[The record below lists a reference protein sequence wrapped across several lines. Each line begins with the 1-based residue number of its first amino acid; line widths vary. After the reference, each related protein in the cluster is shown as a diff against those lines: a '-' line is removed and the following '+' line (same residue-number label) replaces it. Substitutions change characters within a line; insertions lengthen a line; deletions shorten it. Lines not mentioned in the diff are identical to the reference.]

1 MKKTLIIFTGIAMLL
16 PACSRGPA
24 GKKPEGPAE
33 SSARALA
40 ERLLPGRAEGFVFE
54 RIDPEDGR
62 DVFEVESRG
71 DRIVIRG
78 PSGVAMASGLN
89 WYLKSLCRC
98 QVSVSGDQLSLP
110 RPLPRVRGKI
120 RMRTPYPS
128 RYFFNYCTFSYTMA
142 WWDWA
147 RWERMIDWLA
157 LNGVNMPLAATG
169 QEAVWVDVLRELGLG
184 DKEIR
189 DFIVGPAYL
198 PWGWMGNID
207 GLGGPLP
214 ASWIDGHK
222 ELERKIL
229 ARERELGMTPVL
241 QGFTGHVPLSLKSKY
256 PDARIKQTGDWSAGF
271 SGTYFL
277 DPMDPL
283 FRRIGKLFIEKQT
296 ALFGTNHL
304 YAADTFNEMDPP
316 SGDVDFLKSIS
327 AAVYRSMADA
337 DPEAVWVLQGWFLYY
352 SPAKFWT
359 EERSRAFL
367 GAVPDDRMIVLDLFG
382 DQHPIWDKFQAFYGK
397 PWIWNVVHNFGGKTS
412 LNGDL
417 PRMAA
422 NLAAAIGSPARGK
435 FAGIGMMMEGF
446 GDNPV
451 VQDFIMDMVWRP
463 GVPELG
469 PWIRDFARR
478 RYGLDDPAVADVWT
492 TLLETAYKTP
502 VQSGS
507 LICDR
512 PGFYDP
518 KRSYRSVPNVPYDP
532 LALAGA
538 CRKFLSLADRLGG
551 VDTYRLDA
559 VNLTRQVLS
568 NLSNAFV
575 KAVDA
580 AYRRGDLKK
589 LRAEGRRLLE
599 MTEDLDRLLA
609 TREEF
614 LLGKWI
620 ADAKRWA
627 ANEDE
632 SRLLEWNAR
641 NLITLWGTKCTEGQ
655 YDDLYGYALK
665 QWAGLF
671 SGYYLPRWRAFL
683 GELEKSLQTGK
694 KWERA
699 DFLKEMCVWEQAWS
713 QGREIYPEAAA
724 GDALA
729 VAASLLKKYEPD
741 IFGGAAGSVDVKR

>member
-1 MKKTLIIFTGIAMLL
+1 MKKSLL
-16 PACSRGPA
+16 LLLGVASLLTACSPKPA
-24 GKKPEGPAE
+24 PEMTADPAE

-40 ERLLPGRAEGFVFE
+40 ARVLPGRAGSFVFE

-78 PSGVAMASGLN
+78 PNAVAMASGLN
-89 WYLKSLCRC
+89 WYLKTVCHC
-98 QVSVSGDQLSLP
+98 QVSVSGDQLALP
-110 RPLPRVRGKI
+110 AALPPVPEKI
-120 RMRTPYPS
+120 RQRTPYTL

-157 LNGVNMPLAATG
+157 LNGVNMPLAVTG
-169 QEAVWVDVLRELGLG
+169 QEAVWGEVLKELGLG
-184 DKEIR
+184 EKEIR
-189 DFIVGPAYL
+189 DFLVGPAYL

-207 GLGGPLP
+207 GLGGPLSP
-214 ASWIDGHK
+214 GWIDGHK
-222 ELERKIL
+222 DLERKIL
-229 ARERELGMTPVL
+229 ARERELGMKPVL
-241 QGFTGHVPLSLKSKY
+241 QGFPGHVPPSLKSKF
-256 PDARIKQTGDWSAGF
+256 PEAKIKQTGDWSAGF

-296 ALFGTNHL
+296 AMFGTDHL

-316 SGDVDFLKSIS
+316 SGDPEFLKSIS

-422 NLAAAIGSPARGK
+422 NLAAALGNPARGK
-435 FAGIGMMMEGF
+435 FSGLGMMMEGF

-463 GVPELG
+463 AIPEIG

-478 RYGLDDPAVADVWT
+478 RYGTDDPAVADVWKA
-492 TLLETAYKTP
+492 LQETAYQTP

-512 PGFYDP
+512 PGLYDP
-518 KRSYRSVPNVPYDP
+518 KRAYRSVPIVPYDA
-532 LALAGA
+532 LALAAA
-538 CRKFLSLADRLGG
+538 CRKFLALEDRLGAA
-551 VDTYRLDA
+551 DTYRRDA
-559 VNLTRQVLS
+559 VNITRQVLS

-580 AYRRGDLKK
+580 AYRSGDPKK
-589 LRAEGRRLLE
+589 LKAAGERLVE
-599 MTEDLDRLLA
+599 MIRDMDELLS

-627 ANEDE
+627 AGDEE

-641 NLITLWGTKCTEGQ
+641 NLITLWGKKCTEGQ
-655 YDDLYGYALK
+655 FDDLNGYAHK

-671 SGYYLPRWRAFL
+671 SGYYLPRWQAFL
-683 GELEKSLQTGK
+683 GQLEKSLQTGQ

-699 DFLKEMCVWEQAWS
+699 GFLKEMCAWEQAWS
-713 QGREIYPEAAA
+713 QGREIYPEVPTGDPLAVAKKLMIKYEADIFGPGAAA
-724 GDALA
+724 G
-729 VAASLLKKYEPD
+729 
-741 IFGGAAGSVDVKR
+741 GR

>member
-1 MKKTLIIFTGIAMLL
+1 MKKTLILFVGIASFLL
-16 PACSRGPA
+16 ACSRRPA
-24 GKKPEGPAE
+24 EKKPEGPAE

-40 ERLLPGRAEGFVFE
+40 GRLLPGHADSFVFE
-54 RIDPEDGR
+54 RIDPEDGH

-71 DRIVIRG
+71 DLIVIRG

-89 WYLKSLCRC
+89 WYLKSVCRC
-98 QVSVSGDQLSLP
+98 QVSISGDQVV
-110 RPLPRVRGKI
+110 LPRVLPPVREKI
-120 RMRTPYPS
+120 RIPTPYPL

-157 LNGVNMPLAATG
+157 LNGVNRPLAMTG
-169 QEAVWVDVLRELGLG
+169 QEAVWADVLKELGLG
-184 DKEIR
+184 EKEIR

-214 ASWIDGHK
+214 QSWIDGHK
-222 ELERKIL
+222 DLERKIL
-229 ARERELGMTPVL
+229 ARERELGMKPIL
-241 QGFTGHVPLSLKSKY
+241 QGFTGHVPLTLKSKF
-256 PDARIKQTGDWSAGF
+256 PEVKIKQTGDWSAGF

-296 ALFGTNHL
+296 ALFGTDHL

-316 SGDVDFLKSIS
+316 SGDPKFLSNIS

-352 SPAKFWT
+352 SPAQFWT
-359 EERSRAFL
+359 QERSRAFL

-422 NLAAAIGSPARGK
+422 NLAAALGSPARGK
-435 FAGIGMMMEGF
+435 FSGIGMMMEGF

-451 VQDFIMDMVWRP
+451 VQDFIMDMVWRS

-478 RYGLDDPAVADVWT
+478 RYGSDDPAVADVWK
-492 TLLETAYKTP
+492 TLLETAYQTP

-512 PGFYDP
+512 PGLYDP
-518 KRSYRSVPNVPYDP
+518 KRPYRSVPNVPYDP
-532 LALAGA
+532 LALAAA
-538 CRKFLSLADRLGG
+538 CREFLALEDKLGIT
-551 VDTYRLDA
+551 DTYRLDA
-559 VNLTRQVLS
+559 VNITRQVLS

-575 KAVDA
+575 QAVDA
-580 AYRRGDLKK
+580 AYRNSDLRK
-589 LRAEGRRLLE
+589 LRAEGKKLLDMIRDMDE
-599 MTEDLDRLLA
+599 LLA

-614 LLGKWI
+614 LLGTWI

-627 ANEDE
+627 ASDDE

-641 NLITLWGTKCTEGQ
+641 NLITLWGTQCTEGQ
-655 YDDLYGYALK
+655 FDDLNGYALK

-671 SGYYLPRWRAFL
+671 SGYYLPRWQTFL
-683 GELEKSLQTGK
+683 DKLEKPLKEGRK
-694 KWERA
+694 LERA
-699 DFLKEMCVWEQAWS
+699 DFLKEMCAWEQAWS
-713 QGREIYPEAAA
+713 RGREIYPHVAK
-724 GDALA
+724 GDPLT
-729 VAASLLKKYEPD
+729 VAKKLMNKYETD
-741 IFGGAAGSVDVKR
+741 ILGRTKGGR